1 MHKVLPIRTHIK
13 SAKNFHPNVII
24 SKDTV
29 DFIEDSYKNGRPLIL
44 APNHVQYDDHNV
56 LNAAMYHVP
65 ILSKHVVGNTVVYAK
80 SPYFNNKKGRWYNQ
94 FSNVVPVFREQDILA
109 SNPKIKSAN
118 FLAGRAFVSMLDM
131 TLKRFNEGSSL
142 LIFAEG
148 TRNNDDWRN
157 MLPLEAGIGNIAFRA
172 WHNELDVS
180 ILPIGIAYKDK
191 SPHSIDNPVVKF
203 GDPILKRPDKADL
216 ITATVAQAIQKCV
229 NSAYSNLDHRK

>member
-1 MHKVLPIRTHIK
+1 MHKVLPILTHIK
-13 SAKNFHPNVII
+13 SAKNFHPDVII

-29 DFIEDSYKNGRPLIL
+29 DFIEDSYEHGRPLIL

-94 FSNVVPVFREQDILA
+94 LSNVVPVFREQDIA
-109 SNPKIKSAN
+109 EHGPKGKNSS

-131 TLKRFNEGSSL
+131 TLRRFEEGNNL

-148 TRNNDDWRN
+148 TRNNDDWRKI
-157 MLPLEAGIGNIAFRA
+157 LPLEAGIGNIAFRA
-172 WHNELDVS
+172 WHSGLDVS

-191 SPHSIDNPVVKF
+191 SPLSIDNPVVKF
-203 GDPILKRPDKADL
+203 GDPILKRPDKADVL
-216 ITATVAQAIQKCV
+216 TGTVAIAIQKCV
-229 NSAYSNLDHRK
+229 NSAYLNLDHRK